1 MENTIVFSVKAL
13 EKSVIKH
20 KIKKLKKLLTFVEAF
35 DMIYLAAENG
45 GNKLQKSLKKIKK
58 VVDKRKQLW

>member
-58 VVDKRKQLW
+58 VVDKRKQL